1 MKCSKCGA
9 ELETG
14 ANFCIVCGQ
23 TAPPVQK
30 IRIGRSADC
39 EVVLNHEKIS
49 RLHAIIV
56 VEGSQY
62 RITDQ
67 SSLNGVFVNGQ
78 RISTALIKP
87 GDHVSLGKAF
97 SLDWKQLLD
106 AFSRGSAGSPGASH
120 TGPSPVFYVDE
131 EKKPKKSN
139 SLPWVIVIVALALV
153 GLGLGSYFLFFRG
166 GKDDVVS
173 FDIEHSYVTKESET
187 SELSERR
194 SKLETMEK
202 ILEQMPAKLGF
213 EHSILM
219 AYCLV
224 DVSIGEPQNV
234 FNQRGVVEKISRT
247 ASANVSQKEFDKR
260 HEQLRGRQDY
270 MSQIQEAEERLRQ
283 AKLEL
288 NLAEASLVAPKKI
301 EETVKK
307 GIEVLEELAG
317 VKRDS
322 TKTEDDKPRVDNSLE
337 APRQNYET
345 AIRKIEEI
353 YESLNH
359 IKLSLAESVPTRK
372 GGRVLK

>member
-1 MKCSKCGA
+1 MKCTKCGA

-23 TAPPVQK
+23 AAPPVQR

-39 EVVLNHEKIS
+39 EVVLNHDKIS

-56 VEGSQY
+56 AEGSQY

-78 RISTALIKP
+78 RITTALIKP
-87 GDHVSLGKAF
+87 GDRVSLGKAF
-97 SLDWKQLLD
+97 TLDWKQLLD
-106 AFSRGSAGSPGASH
+106 AFSRGSTASPGALH
-120 TGPSPVFYVDE
+120 TGPNPVFYVDE
-131 EKKPKKSN
+131 EKKPQKSS

-166 GKDDVVS
+166 GKDDVLS
-173 FDIEHSYVTKESET
+173 FDIEHSYVTRESET

-194 SKLETMEK
+194 SKLETMEE
-202 ILEQMPAKLGF
+202 ILKQMPGKLGF
-213 EHSILM
+213 ENSLLM

-234 FNQRGVVEKISRT
+234 FSQKGVVESISRT
-247 ASANVSQKEFDKR
+247 ANANVSQKEFDKR
-260 HEQLRGRQDY
+260 LEQLRGRQDY
-270 MSQIQEAEERLRQ
+270 ISQIQEAEDRLKQ
-283 AKLEL
+283 AKIEL
-288 NLAEASLVAPKKI
+288 GLAEASLVAPKQI

-307 GIEVLEELAG
+307 GMEALEELAG

-337 APRQNYET
+337 VPRQNYEA

-353 YESLNH
+353 YQSLNH
-359 IKLSLAESVPTRK
+359 IKLSLAESVPARK